1 MTKEIVFVPMACD
14 LIHEGHINILENAA
28 KYGKVVVG
36 LLTDKAISVYK
47 PLPLLNYNR
56 RLKIIKSMKYV
67 DSVVKTTDWDYK
79 TSLNNIKPKY
89 VVHGDD
95 WKFNNQK
102 QVRQNVIKQIRAWKG
117 TLVEIPYTK
126 GISSS
131 TIKKILKKNLS
142 PDIFRKDTFNRLL
155 NSKNLIRVIEVHNG
169 ISALIAQKTRYKNK
183 EFQLKFL
190 SMP

>member
-28 KYGKVVVG
+28 KYGKVIVG
-36 LLTDKAISVYK
+36 LLTDEAISVYK
-47 PLPLLNYNR
+47 PLPLLNYKR

-79 TSLNNIKPKY
+79 KSLNNIKPKY

-102 QVRQNVIKQIRAWKG
+102 QVRQNVIKQIRLG
-117 TLVEIPYTK
+117 
-126 GISSS
+126 
-131 TIKKILKKNLS
+131 
-142 PDIFRKDTFNRLL
+142 
-155 NSKNLIRVIEVHNG
+155 
-169 ISALIAQKTRYKNK
+169 K
-183 EFQLKFL
+183 ELWLKF
-190 SMP
+190 PIQKEYHPQQ